1 MTKQTEELLKKAH
14 SYFTDLRYDKAL
26 FLYSQLCSQEPK
38 NIEYQL
44 YCIFCDIGY
53 ESDQKAQSLFDY
65 FIIEKDKN
73 FDGAVDVIMD
83 IIAAYDGDNEK
94 MMLLLKEISTIN
106 SESLDAIDYKDFLKL
121 IEDRG
126 SFKQAYEDIM
136 FSTKVAITSKDE
148 LLDFVNNLI
157 ENNFKST
164 AYNYLDGVNEF
175 FAYDQEVSKLYE
187 KLKEDK
193 H

>member
-1 MTKQTEELLKKAH
+1 
-14 SYFTDLRYDKAL
+14 
-26 FLYSQLCSQEPK
+26 
-38 NIEYQL
+38 
-44 YCIFCDIGY
+44 
-53 ESDQKAQSLFDY
+53 
-65 FIIEKDKN
+65 
-73 FDGAVDVIMD
+73 MD
-83 IIAAYDGDNEK
+83 IIAAYDGDNGK
-94 MMLLLKEISTIN
+94 MMLFLREISSMSTQ
-106 SESLDAIDYKDFLKL
+106 SLNAIEYKDFLKL

-136 FSTKVAITSKDE
+136 FSTKVAITSKEE

-157 ENNFKST
+157 ENNFRST

-175 FAYDQEVSKLYE
+175 FAYDQEISKLYE